1 MKLNMDELIKSDE
14 QILLQELIRTLN
26 TSKSYEFA
34 ADYTNDPY
42 SGKTDPSN

>member
-14 QILLQELIRTLN
+14 QILLQELIRTLK
-26 TSKSYEFA
+26 TGKSYEFV
-34 ADYTNDPY
+34 ADYTNDLY